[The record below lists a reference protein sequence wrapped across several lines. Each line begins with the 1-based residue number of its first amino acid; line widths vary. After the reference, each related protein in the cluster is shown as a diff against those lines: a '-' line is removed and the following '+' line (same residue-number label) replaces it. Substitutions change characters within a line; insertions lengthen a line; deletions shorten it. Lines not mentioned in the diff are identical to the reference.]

1 MYHNT
6 VRLRIENYFERDLAL
21 QILFSLLFYDF
32 ISFIHVYDIYS
43 NWIYIY
49 YTLYLKQTIRD
60 SGFFQSDETT
70 IETQPV
76 SIAPT
81 IQPVQGTTVS
91 RLDEVKTYN
100 KARPYIVGV
109 NNVTEV
115 TDIDVSYII
124 DGIVFTTSLITGITQ
139 FAFGVA
145 GLTRAN
151 SESYPMLKDE
161 RDDYT
166 TKTPTQNNIFIQRNE
181 ISVFSNI
188 YKLSRVD
195 TLDDFKL
202 YF

>member
-1 MYHNT
+1 MATNNNNP
-6 VRLRIENYFERDLAL
+6 IEANFDK
-21 QILFSLLFYDF
+21 
-32 ISFIHVYDIYS
+32 
-43 NWIYIY
+43 YIY
-49 YTLYLKQTIRD
+49 YTLYLKQTIKD
-60 SGFFQSDETT
+60 SGFLRSDETT
-70 IETQPV
+70 IETQP
-76 SIAPT
+76 ITAPLA
-81 IQPVQGTTVS
+81 IQPVQGTTTS

-115 TDIDVSYII
+115 TDTDISYVI
-124 DGIVFTTSLITGITQ
+124 DGIVFTTSLRTGLTQ

-151 SESYPMLKDE
+151 SESYPIIKDE
-161 RDDYT
+161 QDDYT

>member
-1 MYHNT
+1 M
-6 VRLRIENYFERDLAL
+6 
-21 QILFSLLFYDF
+21 
-32 ISFIHVYDIYS
+32 
-43 NWIYIY
+43 
-49 YTLYLKQTIRD
+49 
-60 SGFFQSDETT
+60 
-70 IETQPV
+70 
-76 SIAPT
+76 
-81 IQPVQGTTVS
+81 QGTTVS